1 MGFWWLMNGKTTLKR
16 LERLRRRL
24 DEDAQQDGF
33 APIPVRYY
41 ELNAA
46 GERVYLDPNEDDL
59 ALEEKFWRL
68 VARGRAGGL

>member
-1 MGFWWLMNGKTTLKR
+1 MNGKTTLKR

-24 DEDAQQDGF
+24 DEDAQQDDF

-41 ELNAA
+41 ELNED
-46 GERVYLDPNEDDL
+46 GRRVYIEPGGEGEL
-59 ALEEKFWRL
+59 AIEEWARQL

>member
-1 MGFWWLMNGKTTLKR
+1 MNGKTTLKR

-24 DEDAQQDGF
+24 DEDAQQDDS

-41 ELNAA
+41 ELNTN
-46 GERVYLDPNEDDL
+46 GERVYIEPGEGEL
-59 ALEEKFWRL
+59 AIEEWARRL